1 MIKFLLILGDGELGF
16 DDFHD
21 LMREK
26 IILGVQEDDLQ
37 EAFDA
42 FDTDGDGYITPAELQ
57 KSFIKLGENMTMD
70 EALEVMEEINTNT
83 DGLVDFGGKNVP
95 FRYIFIFEC

>member
-1 MIKFLLILGDGELGF
+1 
-16 DDFHD
+16 
-21 LMREK
+21 MREK

-37 EAFDA
+37 EAFDV

-70 EALEVMEEINTNT
+70 EALEVIEEINTNT
-83 DGLVDFGGKNVP
+83 DGLVDFSGKI
-95 FRYIFIFEC
+95 IFILESSFVLFLYKRYQFNG